1 MSTLTKL
8 PKASNVIY
16 KIKKEKNP
24 TFCHPKSAHDQYG
37 KTVGLGPGK
46 EFTST
51 CYDPGNVYPTS
62 PLAIEEFF
70 EGLNWA

>member
-8 PKASNVIY
+8 AKANNVIY

-37 KTVGLGPGK
+37 KTVGLGPGN
-46 EFTST
+46 
-51 CYDPGNVYPTS
+51 DAGNVYPTS

-70 EGLNWA
+70 EGLNCA